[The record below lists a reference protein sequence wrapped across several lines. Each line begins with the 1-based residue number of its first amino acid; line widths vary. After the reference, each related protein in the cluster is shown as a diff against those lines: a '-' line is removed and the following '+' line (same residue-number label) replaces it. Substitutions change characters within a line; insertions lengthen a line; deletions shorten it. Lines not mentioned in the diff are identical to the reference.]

1 MSKKERKKGKGEE
14 NCAKT
19 IKLHRGGAIPM
30 ESNKIE
36 WSIQV
41 SEIEMK
47 R

>member
-1 MSKKERKKGKGEE
+1 MSKKERKKGK
-14 NCAKT
+14 AKRT
-19 IKLHRGGAIPM
+19 VLKQSNYRGGAISM